1 MKIRATG
8 FTGRSSAQSKPAN
21 CHFLSWGERIKGEG
35 ERKTQIQFAPVVHPK
50 MISEIRSQDV
60 RLTKAVDVRHYY
72 IMSDTN
78 TLGKRRTVR
87 FEARIDG
94 LISARAEAEKKSISR
109 VIRDSVIAGLQ
120 TGGMT
125 AGDWILSVADNK
137 ARSAS
142 AERLAF
148 RKKYRERHQ

>member
-1 MKIRATG
+1 
-8 FTGRSSAQSKPAN
+8 
-21 CHFLSWGERIKGEG
+21 
-35 ERKTQIQFAPVVHPK
+35 
-50 MISEIRSQDV
+50 MISKIRSQAV
-60 RLTKAVDVRHYY
+60 RLTKASYVRHYY

-120 TGGMT
+120 TGGIT

>member
-1 MKIRATG
+1 
-8 FTGRSSAQSKPAN
+8 
-21 CHFLSWGERIKGEG
+21 
-35 ERKTQIQFAPVVHPK
+35 
-50 MISEIRSQDV
+50 MISEIRSQTV
-60 RLTKAVDVRHYY
+60 RLTKAVDVRHYC
-72 IMSDTN
+72 IMSDTI
-78 TLGKRRTVR
+78 LGKRRTVR
-87 FEARIDG
+87 FEARTDG

-120 TGGMT
+120 TSGMT

>member
-1 MKIRATG
+1 
-8 FTGRSSAQSKPAN
+8 
-21 CHFLSWGERIKGEG
+21 
-35 ERKTQIQFAPVVHPK
+35 
-50 MISEIRSQDV
+50 
-60 RLTKAVDVRHYY
+60 
-72 IMSDTN
+72 MSDTN

-94 LISARAEAEKKSISR
+94 LIATRAEAEKKSISR

-125 AGDWILSVADNK
+125 AGDWILSVADSK

>member
-1 MKIRATG
+1 MKLKYTLFTLAQALFGHFFGIRLQA
-8 FTGRSSAQSKPAN
+8 
-21 CHFLSWGERIKGEG
+21 
-35 ERKTQIQFAPVVHPK
+35 
-50 MISEIRSQDV
+50 V
-60 RLTKAVDVRHYY
+60 RLTEAGYVRHYY

>member
-1 MKIRATG
+1 VRA
-8 FTGRSSAQSKPAN
+8 SVKHKSN
-21 CHFLSWGERIKGEG
+21 
-35 ERKTQIQFAPVVHPK
+35 FAPAVHPK
-50 MISEIRSQDV
+50 MISEIRPQAV

-72 IMSDTN
+72 IMSDTI
-78 TLGKRRTVR
+78 LGKRRTVR

-120 TGGMT
+120 TGGIT